1 MQVRFYYSTGLT
13 RKMFRQAR
21 LIGSWD
27 TNGHYSDDWTSC
39 PMEAVRC
46 EDGSECFAA
55 TAKLDNS
62 QIGRA
67 FQWGV
72 FLDAPGNSSVWGI
85 PTETNDQESSRR
97 CRTFVL
103 KDSSV
108 PDIQEERYYLTHL
121 RRLGAN
127 KKNLTGVASEPGIRF
142 TVWAPHAKKVEVVF
156 AGPGGYIA
164 DDGYGMEQDPDFS
177 PLPMFCPAAGIW
189 QTGILPCFSKYQ
201 NKPYMFKITNE
212 AGRVV
217 FRTDIYSRS
226 QIGQGRFNPG
236 GSHFSGSPAELDGTK
251 SCSVIIDPEKVAKE
265 LEAGAGSG
273 MITEEEFWREEF
285 SPTKH
290 LPTRVEDMVI
300 YELHVG
306 ALGFGK
312 NRPGNFQDAMDL
324 LDYLS
329 ELGINAIELLPIAEF
344 AGWAQWG
351 YGTSHYFAPENSA
364 GGRDQCK
371 HFIRECHRRGIAV
384 IMDVVY
390 NHYHH
395 NAERAQWA
403 YDSDSPEHNIYYW
416 YEGRAGDYP
425 QANPPGHGGYV
436 DNMSTGYAPRY
447 YSEMVRKIF
456 ISSAAA
462 FIEHFHVDGFRVDQT
477 TSMHLYNVLHADG
490 RALGHVNTFGAK
502 FLRELTRTL
511 KMIKPEVILMAE
523 DHSAWPMV
531 TEPSEAG
538 GLGFDAAWYADFYH
552 QLCGD
557 SGSRS
562 EAAKLIKIAGYG
574 QDQSL
579 VMDYFSGALSW
590 SGRHK
595 VVYHESHDEAGN
607 SHGSKRTIITAVNN
621 APLVGETRR
630 SAEARC
636 RLAFGMS
643 LLSPGTPLFL
653 MGEEIGAQK
662 DYRYNDFMDNRED
675 LQGGSQG
682 KGRQLFG
689 FYRELIRLRLSH
701 PGLRS
706 RDIDI
711 LHVHNANR
719 VIAFQRRNNDQAFL
733 IAASLNNR
741 PFSSGYN
748 IEHALL
754 SDANWREVFNSD
766 AAGYGG
772 GNAGNLGAIV
782 PSAGGRIN
790 VVIPANGFVVLQKE
804 G

>member
-1 MQVRFYYSTGLT
+1 
-13 RKMFRQAR
+13 
-21 LIGSWD
+21 
-27 TNGHYSDDWTSC
+27 
-39 PMEAVRC
+39 MEAAKC
-46 EDGSECFAA
+46 EDGSEYFTA
-55 TAKLDNS
+55 TLELDGS
-62 QIGRA
+62 QPGRT
-67 FQWGV
+67 FEWSV
-72 FLDAPGNSSVWGI
+72 FLVDISGGRVWAI
-85 PTETNDQESSRR
+85 PTEINDQESSERY
-97 CRTFVL
+97 RTFVL
-103 KDSSV
+103 RNSGGS
-108 PDIQEERYYLTHL
+108 DIQEEKYYLTHL
-121 RRLGAN
+121 CRLGAN
-127 KKNLTGVASEPGIRF
+127 KNNLAGVSEPGIRF
-142 TVWAPHAKKVEVVF
+142 VVWAPNAKKVEVVF
-156 AGPGGYIA
+156 AGPSGYIA
-164 DDGYGMEQDPDFS
+164 NDGYGMEQDPGFS
-177 PLPMFCPAAGIW
+177 PLPMSCQADGIW
-189 QTGILPCFSKYQ
+189 QTGMLTDFSKYQ
-201 NKPYMFKITNE
+201 DKLYMFRITNE
-212 AGRVV
+212 AGRVI
-217 FRTDIYSRS
+217 FRTDLYSRS
-226 QIGQGRFNPG
+226 QIGQGRFNPQ
-236 GSHFSGSPAELDGTK
+236 GSHFSGYPAELDGTK
-251 SCSVIIDPEKVAKE
+251 SCSVVIDPEKVAKE
-265 LEAGAGSG
+265 FRAGAGSG

-285 SPTKH
+285 SPTKP
-290 LPTRVEDMVI
+290 LPKRVEDLVI

-324 LDYLS
+324 LDYL
-329 ELGINAIELLPIAEF
+329 EDLGINAIELLPIAEF

-364 GGRDQCK
+364 GGRDQFK
-371 HFIRECHRRGIAV
+371 HFVRACHRRGIAV

-416 YEGRAGDYP
+416 YEGRTGDYA

-447 YSEMVRKIF
+447 YLEMVRKMF

-462 FIEHFHVDGFRVDQT
+462 FVEHFHVDGFRVDQT

-490 RALGHVNTFGAK
+490 RALGHVNAFGAK

-523 DHSAWPMV
+523 DHSDWPMV
-531 TEPSEAG
+531 TESSEAG

-557 SGSRS
+557 SGARPK
-562 EAAKLIKIAGYG
+562 AAKLIKIAGYG

-579 VMDYFSGALSW
+579 MMDYFSGALSW
-590 SGRHK
+590 SGRNK
-595 VVYHESHDEAGN
+595 VIYHESHDEAGN
-607 SHGSKRTIITAVNN
+607 SRGSKRTIVTAVNS

-636 RLAFGMS
+636 RLTFGMS

-653 MGEEIGAQK
+653 MGEEVGAQK

-675 LQGGSQG
+675 LQAGRQG
-682 KGRQLFG
+682 EGRQLFA
-689 FYRELIRLRLSH
+689 FYRELIRLRLSC

-719 VIAFQRRNNDQAFL
+719 VIAFRRWNHDQAFL

-741 PFSSGYN
+741 PFLSGYN
-748 IEHALL
+748 IEHSLL
-754 SDANWREVFNSD
+754 DEGSWKEVFNSD

-772 GNAGNLGAIV
+772 ANAGNLGAII
-782 PSAGGRIN
+782 PSEGGRIN